1 MSNFN
6 QFFRN
11 TGAKQIVDRFFQG
24 IDDFNNH
31 KKLTD
36 LTWHIKEEE
45 YQPASYYIENGLTA
59 SFTVILEYTINYD
72 GEIRTSEFEVPKE
85 IDGAF
90 IIEGAYRV
98 ATNTLGNDYDC
109 RINIPATG
117 RKYINFDYDRD
128 YDITKGVLKIKRV
141 NPELG
146 LSERVREY
154 SLDEIDKVSGLERE
168 ALRLTPRQVTK
179 LQVKLDLDYKPEFIT
194 KKVIEDCIAFGDDK
208 IRDSIIDKK
217 IESIPSGFMN
227 FIFKGSNGRNYW
239 GTRRKIQNYWTKYGK
254 LPDQI
259 NVLNYLCV
267 RYWKGSSDAKK
278 GGSDLQISPG
288 INAINLQSLTGKIQ
302 IPTTVAYNKSM
313 TDFISCGA
321 TPISICRI

>member
-11 TGAKQIVDRFFQG
+11 QGAKQIVDRFFQG
-24 IDDFNNH
+24 IDDFNP
-31 KKLTD
+31 KEKLTD

-45 YQPASYYIENGLTA
+45 YKPASYYIENSQTA
-59 SFTVILEYTINYD
+59 SFTVVLEYTVNYD

-90 IIEGAYRV
+90 IIEGAYRI

-109 RINIPATG
+109 RINMGTG
-117 RKYINFDYDRD
+117 RHYINFDYDRD
-128 YDITKGVLKIKRV
+128 YDIKKGILRIKRV
-141 NPELG
+141 NPALG
-146 LSERVREY
+146 LPEKVREY
-154 SLDEIDKVSGLERE
+154 TLDEIDNVTGLERE
-168 ALRLTPRQVTK
+168 ALRLTERQTKK
-179 LQVKLDLDYKPEFIT
+179 LQIKLDLDYKPEFIS

-208 IRDSIIDKK
+208 AKDSIIDKK

-227 FIFKGSNGRNYW
+227 FIFKGSNSKNYW
-239 GTRRKIQNYWTKYGK
+239 GTRRKIQNHWTKHGR
-254 LPDQI
+254 LPDPV
-259 NVLNYLCV
+259 NYLTYLCV

-288 INAINLQSLTGKIQ
+288 INAIIKFVDYSNYSW
-302 IPTTVAYNKSM
+302 KS
-313 TDFISCGA
+313 
-321 TPISICRI
+321 